1 MNRKLNHALASLVLM
16 YSATAWSQEA
26 TMATIEGEDGYTI
39 SGSIECGGEAT
50 STIKPGERFIARELS
65 RGEGDWVV
73 YLKSGIS
80 GSIPRNRIRLL
91 PDEPLAKLNY
101 ESCKKKWRKLQS
113 QRIKKTDYVA
123 YHAKK
128 YYGVAN
134 YYKTL
139 VQASEGDAKAFEQ
152 FDSLGH
158 MDGEAGEA
166 HEPDM
171 WVLLHVAG
179 DNNFAKL
186 FAGQSSDFREG
197 YGEFLVQCGIPFF
210 SNAKPYIK
218 LHFPK
223 TYAILYGNAAQQT
236 KADQKPIEEVK
247 AKAEAGDAESEVE
260 LGLRYT
266 NGEGVAKDQVEAVK
280 WFRKAAEQNLARA
293 QKNLGICY
301 DKGEGVTK
309 DQVEAVKWFRKAAE
323 QNYADAQNDLG
334 ASFYNGE
341 GVAKDQVEAVK
352 WFRKAA
358 EQNFAKAQFN
368 LNVCYYNGEGVA
380 KDYVEAYKWLL
391 LAARQGDEDAKKNM
405 TELESKL
412 TPEQIADG
420 QKRARDFM
428 PR

>member
-16 YSATAWSQEA
+16 YSATAWSQQADWRDKEA
-26 TMATIEGEDGYTI
+26 TMATINGQDEYQL
-39 SGSIECGGEAT
+39 SGSTECGGEAT

-65 RGEGDWVV
+65 HGEGDWEV

-101 ESCKKKWRKLQS
+101 ESCKKEWRKLQS
-113 QRIKKTDYVA
+113 KRITRTDVVA
-123 YHAKK
+123 YSAKK
-128 YYGVAN
+128 YHGVPN

-139 VQASEGDAKAFEQ
+139 VQASEGDAKAFAQ
-152 FDSLGH
+152 FNSLSH
-158 MDGEAGEA
+158 MDGEAGEG
-166 HEPDM
+166 HEETI

-179 DNNFAKL
+179 DETFAKL
-186 FAGQSSDFREG
+186 LQSSKVREG
-197 YGEFLVQCGIPFF
+197 YAAVFSSESFLPI
-210 SNAKPYIK
+210 SNPKPYIK

-236 KADQKPIEEVK
+236 QADQKPIEEVK
-247 AKAEAGDAESEVE
+247 ARAEAGDAESEVE

-280 WFRKAAEQNLARA
+280 WYRKAAEQNYPRGQYNLGVGYYKGEGVVKDQAEAVKWFRKAAEQNLARA
-293 QKNLGICY
+293 QYNLG
-301 DKGEGVTK
+301 
-309 DQVEAVKWFRKAAE
+309 
-323 QNYADAQNDLG
+323 
-334 ASFYNGE
+334 
-341 GVAKDQVEAVK
+341 
-352 WFRKAA
+352 
-358 EQNFAKAQFN
+358 
-368 LNVCYYNGEGVA
+368 VCYYNGEGVA

-391 LAARQGDEDAKKNM
+391 LGARQGDEDDKKNM

-412 TPEQIADG
+412 RPEQIAEG
-420 QKRARDFM
+420 QKRARDFV